1 KFAKEWALENQAGR
15 PQLNRMRDIESEL
28 EIEKQ
33 GKKLRKLC
41 GLEK

>member
-1 KFAKEWALENQAGR
+1 
-15 PQLNRMRDIESEL
+15 MRAIEDDL